1 MQEEILARCAHSHG
15 FGQEKK
21 RPGELRTFIVIALT
35 IGMMAVEITAGI
47 AYGSIALLAGGLH
60 MGSHAVALSVNALAY
75 VYARRQAFSERFSFG
90 TGKVNTLGV
99 YRCDSVG
106 LFCLADGLGKLP
118 ATVKPDKHCI

>member
-1 MQEEILARCAHSHG
+1 MC
-15 FGQEKK
+15 
-21 RPGELRTFIVIALT
+21 PLT
-35 IGMMAVEITAGI
+35 RLWSGKETSRGAENVHRNSPDHRHDGSRNYGWYF

-60 MGSHAVALSVNALAY
+60 MGSHAVALSVNAFAY